1 MIEID
6 ERRQRLRPLIDDPA
20 EIGDMYANAALARVQ
35 VGRYRDG
42 FELGR
47 RGVEASL
54 SEAPS
59 FGMYSMVFQSVAA
72 FRLGD
77 WDAALAGH
85 ERVVELLGERED
97 PPRPWLQSF
106 AIAALIADA
115 RGDTMSADRHLEP
128 VLRGAEV
135 QFFRTVTGAAWVA
148 RLFARRGVFGEA
160 RRWLDGMTLLE
171 TAAPAAECRCDV
183 VALEGMWAEAPDAV
197 AHAREVATQAGSVAL
212 PSYAD
217 RLEGCA
223 ALTAGDADLAIERLT
238 LARDGFGRIE
248 AAWERA
254 CTELSL
260 AETLVAAGRA
270 RDAGPVLE
278 AAAPDLER
286 AGALIEL
293 DQLRAL
299 RVPLG

>member
-1 MIEID
+1 
-6 ERRQRLRPLIDDPA
+6 
-20 EIGDMYANAALARVQ
+20 
-35 VGRYRDG
+35 
-42 FELGR
+42 
-47 RGVEASL
+47 VEASL

-59 FGMYSMVFQSVAA
+59 FGLYSLVWQGVAS

-85 ERVVELLGERED
+85 ERVLELLGERED

-115 RGDTMSADRHLEP
+115 RGDGMTADRHLEP

-148 RLFARRGVFGEA
+148 RLFARRGAFGDA

-171 TAAPAAECRCDV
+171 TAAPAAECRCDLI
-183 VALEGMWAEAPDAV
+183 AAEGAWTEAPDAV
-197 AHAREVATQAGSVAL
+197 ALARDVASQAGSLAL
-212 PSYAD
+212 PAYAD
-217 RLEGCA
+217 RLEGRA
-223 ALTAGDADLAIERLT
+223 ALAAGDVDGAIERL
-238 LARDGFGRIE
+238 ASAQEVFGRIE

-260 AETLVAAGRA
+260 AEGLIAAGRRPEA
-270 RDAGPVLE
+270 NRTLDAASPPLR
-278 AAAPDLER
+278 R
-286 AGALIEL
+286 AGARREQDL
-293 DQLRAL
+293 LRS
-299 RVPLG
+299 LGGGTNGG